1 MADEADIAQIQN
13 EIVEREALK
22 YRRPINTI
30 APIGECHWCGEPFE
44 ADSLKLFCN
53 GVCAGLHDRKIKGG
67 GR

>member
-13 EIVEREALK
+13 EIAEREALK

-30 APIGECHWCGEPFE
+30 TPIGECHWCGEEFE

-53 GVCAGLHDRKIKGG
+53 GVCAGLHDRKTKGG
-67 GR
+67 VR